1 MAPAAAGPARGCG
14 AAGVADAPAPACS
27 RRCRRPA
34 GPPWAGQPPACPPPR
49 ARDAPPPP
57 HAGRAMRAMQAELA
71 ANPAAGCLAVR
82 HTEAFA
88 NPTRLV
94 QIWRRRAPRRRGAAG
109 ARRARPPS
117 LGSPPRARAARAA
130 AGRAC
135 CARRARKR
143 RRPPRSYDHLAAF
156 ARDGMAQ
163 HLGTWMAWDAKA
175 RAFKGREVPGVGIY
189 HESYL
194 VSAGSYEAIYRN
206 MPPMGLA
213 KVGRIVSV
221 SAAGPGVCVR
231 VRARVCGGARVR
243 ARGCVR
249 VCAVWQGGWRLCLC
263 RGWPPPAQH
272 AHRLHAGRAARA
284 GVRGAH
290 AHGARAAGA
299 DRRRRPRGHWA
310 GVLVAAACARCRR
323 RFRRRSSHVKC
334 LPAVRPPPTSCAA
347 CGASCERQ
355 TARQPTPRARAP
367 RAASA
372 LCHRCRDLQ
381 PAPSTSQTR
390 NRPAGKRGISNVG
403 RGLI

>member
-1 MAPAAAGPARGCG
+1 
-14 AAGVADAPAPACS
+14 
-27 RRCRRPA
+27 
-34 GPPWAGQPPACPPPR
+34 
-49 ARDAPPPP
+49 
-57 HAGRAMRAMQAELA
+57 MRAMQAELA

-175 RAFKGREVPGVGIY
+175 RAFKSREVPGVGIY
-189 HESYL
+189 HWQSYL

-249 VCAVWQGGWRLCLC
+249 VCAVLARRVASLPLSRLAAP
-263 RGWPPPAQH
+263 RPACTP
-272 AHRLHAGRAARA
+272 AACWTRRA
-284 GVRGAH
+284 
-290 AHGARAAGA
+290 
-299 DRRRRPRGHWA
+299 RRRPRG
-310 GVLVAAACARCRR
+310 ACARRGR
-323 RFRRRSSHVKC
+323 LGQTDGADHAAIG
-334 LPAVRPPPTSCAA
+334 PAYS
-347 CGASCERQ
+347 
-355 TARQPTPRARAP
+355 
-367 RAASA
+367 
-372 LCHRCRDLQ
+372 
-381 PAPSTSQTR
+381 
-390 NRPAGKRGISNVG
+390 
-403 RGLI
+403 